1 MFTHEER
8 MKAALAMLAYDLKGR
23 DTIDSL
29 RPISAF
35 DKQQLAN
42 LARAVYFNE
51 PHDRLDEA
59 MEKGNNN
66 V

>member
-29 RPISAF
+29 RPISSFA
-35 DKQQLAN
+35 KQQLAN
-42 LARAVYFNE
+42 LARAAYFNE
-51 PHDRLDEA
+51 PHDKLDEV
-59 MEKGNNN
+59 MGKENSN